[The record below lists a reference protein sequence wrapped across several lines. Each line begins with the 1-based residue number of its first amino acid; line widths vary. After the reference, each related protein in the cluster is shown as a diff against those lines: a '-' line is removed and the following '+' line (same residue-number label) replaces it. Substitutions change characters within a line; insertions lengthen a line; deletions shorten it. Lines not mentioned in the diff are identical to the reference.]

1 MKNNLIFQIGLT
13 LIPGIG
19 PVTAKKLISY
29 CGSVEAVF
37 HEKKERLTKIP
48 HIGPVLAKEISQ

>member
-1 MKNNLIFQIGLT
+1 MKNDLIFQIGLT

-37 HEKKERLTKIP
+37 KEKKRTLN
-48 HIGPVLAKEISQ
+48 

>member
-1 MKNNLIFQIGLT
+1 MKNDLIFQIGLT

-29 CGSVEAVF
+29 CGSVEQF
-37 HEKKERLTKIP
+37 LKKKKNT
-48 HIGPVLAKEISQ
+48 